1 MAALTS
7 NLGVGSSNLSE
18 RANKIKVL
26 AKIGKPQK
34 SSRYRVDTKRKG
46 EPRSGSPLAFG
57 AWRIW
62 CSVGSNGAS
71 AFSHPAS
78 RSYIHAISEVSGYA
92 RYTEHLVERDFHDLQ
107 SKTVPVFLGPIGAY
121 EAGDRRLPRGPMPTA
136 AQLIPAM
143 VQRKRRFTCSNT
155 IRA

>member
-1 MAALTS
+1 MANLVLGRLKRRQCLFPILLRGVTS
-7 NLGVGSSNLSE
+7 M
-18 RANKIKVL
+18 
-26 AKIGKPQK
+26 
-34 SSRYRVDTKRKG
+34 
-46 EPRSGSPLAFG
+46 
-57 AWRIW
+57 
-62 CSVGSNGAS
+62 
-71 AFSHPAS
+71 
-78 RSYIHAISEVSGYA
+78 AISEVSGYA
-92 RYTEHLVERDFHDLQ
+92 MYTEHLVERDFHDLQ